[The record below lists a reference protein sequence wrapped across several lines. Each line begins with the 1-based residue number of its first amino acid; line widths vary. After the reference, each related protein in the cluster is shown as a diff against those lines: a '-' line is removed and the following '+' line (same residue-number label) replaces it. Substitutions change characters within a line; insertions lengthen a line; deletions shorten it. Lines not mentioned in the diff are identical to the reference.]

1 LLRIL
6 ALTATLGTLGGAG
19 GGTLAAVL
27 HRPAPHVPRVQIALG
42 EPGQANGL
50 GLSAVG
56 LAAGDRLQRTFDLG
70 SLSSAPIAVVA
81 LSSAAN
87 PSSLLD
93 RDRVNGLQLRIDRCS
108 KTWHESPQPY
118 RYTCSGKQTQVVA
131 RRPVIGTGVPLA
143 GLAGLKRAKTAHLLL
158 TVELPQSAP
167 NALQGRQSQLTYTFT
182 AVQAGTRR

>member
-6 ALTATLGTLGGAG
+6 ALTATLGTLGSAG

-42 EPGQANGL
+42 KPGPANRL
-50 GLSAVG
+50 GLSV
-56 LAAGDRLQRTFDLG
+56 
-70 SLSSAPIAVVA
+70 
-81 LSSAAN
+81 
-87 PSSLLD
+87 
-93 RDRVNGLQLRIDRCS
+93 RIDRCS